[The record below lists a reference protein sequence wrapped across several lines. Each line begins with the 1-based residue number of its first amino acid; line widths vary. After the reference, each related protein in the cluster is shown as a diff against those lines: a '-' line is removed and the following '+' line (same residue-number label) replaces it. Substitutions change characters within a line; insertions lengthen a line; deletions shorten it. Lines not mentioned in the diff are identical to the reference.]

1 MSEDDERAALTE
13 QILSLDGRLY
23 QAMASGP
30 IMTELLRVEL
40 TMQQLK
46 VLLSLGLRESGT
58 ATMSELAAALSVSL
72 PTVTGIIDRM
82 VERGLVARDVV
93 PGDRRLVVARLSPG
107 GRDLLRRL
115 RSAGRT
121 RMVETLGR
129 LGLADL
135 RLVSRALEVILTAS
149 LDQPSAD
156 GAQDADS
163 PGANG
168 QAILA
173 ADRSTISTSEHATSD
188 TRAGRG

>member
-1 MSEDDERAALTE
+1 MSEDEERARLTE
-13 QILSLDGRLY
+13 EVLNLDRRLY

-40 TMQQLK
+40 SMQQLK

-58 ATMSELAAALSVSL
+58 ATMSELAAALGVSL

-82 VERGLVARDVV
+82 VERGLVVRDVV

-121 RMVETLGR
+121 RMAETLGR
-129 LGLADL
+129 LNLEDL
-135 RLVSRALEVILTAS
+135 RLVSRALEVILAAS
-149 LDQPSAD
+149 LDQPPAAETMEDGSAAD
-156 GAQDADS
+156 GRLM
-163 PGANG
+163 
-168 QAILA
+168 LA
-173 ADRSTISTSEHATSD
+173 AE
-188 TRAGRG
+188 

>member
-1 MSEDDERAALTE
+1 MSEERARLTDE
-13 QILSLDGRLY
+13 ILSLDGRLY

-46 VLLSLGLRESGT
+46 VLLSLGLRESGS
-58 ATMSELAAALSVSL
+58 ATMSELGTALGVAL

-93 PGDRRLVVARLSPG
+93 PGDRRLVVACLSPG
-107 GRDLLRRL
+107 GRELLRRL

-121 RMVETLGR
+121 RMAETLSR
-129 LGLADL
+129 LSVEDL
-135 RLVSRALEVILTAS
+135 RLVSRALEVILAAS

-156 GAQDADS
+156 GAEDGSSLGVDGRSMSTA
-163 PGANG
+163 G
-168 QAILA
+168 
-173 ADRSTISTSEHATSD
+173 RSTAPISTAPISTKQSERD
-188 TRAGRG
+188 